1 VIYRDELD
9 RPSEGVAVI
18 HTLTR
23 RQPPGWTGYAR
34 RVDQEMIAE
43 VAWPADAGPLAYAC
57 GPTNFVEA
65 VASALVAFGYPARR
79 IRTERF
85 GATGQ

>member
-1 VIYRDELD
+1 MT
-9 RPSEGVAVI
+9 VI

-23 RQPPGWTGYAR
+23 AAAAAAGPAAR
-34 RVDQEMIAE
+34 AAVDQQMIAE
-43 VAWPADAGPLAYAC
+43 VAWPAADGPLAYAC
-57 GPTNFVEA
+57 GPTSFVEG
-65 VASALVAFGYPARR
+65 VASDLVAFGYPPRR